1 MRKNTKRLLA
11 GSVAVIL
18 LGGLYAGIMHLPDP
32 EDSSEPQ
39 SVELIS
45 IDTSKLSQVHVTI
58 GTEEYTIQCSH
69 TDNKTAYSM
78 AGTDQADYSDSLLQ
92 ELAEQA
98 CSVSGQLIAENC
110 DDLSEYGLSDSNNT
124 VEITDTDNKTTI
136 LTLGLSND
144 VLGGTYCR
152 AGDSNTVYLLDS
164 NTVEALSQK
173 QSYYRNLTVLG
184 SYYSLSS
191 ELQSLRIDSM
201 ADGSVV
207 SIQARDASSD
217 RDAISEHDTEFMF
230 TQPISCDADDNTLS
244 TGVLSD
250 LQDALTA
257 QAIVEDDPADLGK
270 YGLEQPAARLH
281 ITTSN
286 LDATVLVGDTDDDG
300 GIYVMK
306 EGGSTVFLSNA
317 SSFEFL
323 KEDWNNWRSTNL
335 MPCALSELSRITVK
349 QADST
354 HTAVIT
360 HTKDDDGKTDDTA
373 TLDGKDMTD
382 DALQQLYLA
391 VSSVNYTRLLEEPED
406 KQPEVTVTLTMTD
419 GSTRSLAFAKGGS
432 REYLVRVDNG
442 TFSYGV
448 GQDDLTSILD
458 ALTTGSEDSDKQNDE

>member
-11 GSVAVIL
+11 GSVAVIV
-18 LGGLYAGIMHLPDP
+18 LGGLYAGIMHLPDL

-39 SVELIS
+39 SAQLIS
-45 IDTSKLSQVHVTI
+45 IETDKLSQVHVTTD
-58 GTEEYTIQCSH
+58 TEEYTIQCSH
-69 TDNKTAYSM
+69 TDNKTTYSM
-78 AGTDQADYSDSLLQ
+78 AGTDASDYSDSLLQ

-110 DDLSEYGLSDSNNT
+110 DDLSEYGLSDSKNT
-124 VEITDTDNKTTI
+124 VEITDTDDKTTI

-144 VLGGTYCR
+144 VLGGQYCR
-152 AGDSNTVYLLDS
+152 VNDTDTVYLLDS
-164 NTVEALSQK
+164 DTAQALSQDRL
-173 QSYYRNLTVLG
+173 YYRNVTVLG

-191 ELQSLRIDSM
+191 ELQSLRIDAM

-207 SIQARDASSD
+207 SIQAREAADEHDSMSD
-217 RDAISEHDTEFMF
+217 QDTEFVF
-230 TQPISCDADDNTLS
+230 TQPVSCDADDNTLN

-250 LQDALTA
+250 LQDGLTA
-257 QAIVEDDPADLGK
+257 QEIVEDDPADLGK
-270 YGLEQPAARLH
+270 YGLEQPTARLH
-281 ITTSN
+281 ITTSS
-286 LDATVLVGDTDDDG
+286 LDATVLVGDTDENG

-317 SSFEFL
+317 SSFGFL
-323 KEDWNNWRSTNL
+323 KEDWNDWRSTNL
-335 MPCALSELSRITVK
+335 MPCTLSELSRITVK
-349 QADST
+349 QTDST
-354 HTAVIT
+354 HTVVIT
-360 HTKDDDGKTDDTA
+360 HTEEDDGETDTTA
-373 TLDGKDMTD
+373 TLDGEDMTE

-391 VSSVNYTRLLEEPED
+391 VSSVNYIRLLEEPED

-432 REYLVRVDNG
+432 REYLVRPDNG

-458 ALTTGSEDSDKQNDE
+458 ALTTGSKDSDKENDE